1 MALPSLSAAVSRVAA
16 TMNHMWTPP
25 WSGISR
31 ILFGPETP
39 SSSSSRS
46 RRSGRRHRRSRS
58 CPRIPSAIRSS
69 IPPPH
74 SYVFRSRDSD
84 TSLATGQ
91 APYPPLFFQ
100 SAPYDRT
107 FAYSILDREAGSP
120 GRQNGRCSQNDDREK
135 NFLSALLSILVIA
148 TLATALTQPKWF
160 SVRGGVCG
168 RRFIGLQLFI
178 ELGTQGNVHPVLRN
192 EMLPQPLSVFGFDS
206 ASYPDSL
213 VPDSENNTQTHSQ
226 ADLKTDQRLTE
237 SQRKSQKRQSGAPK
251 TRSERLE
258 SQKGE
263 THKSSTPKKRQ
274 STVASHLTKSCAFS
288 DILPLQ
294 RAIVL
299 FSLMAIIANLVQFF
313 LDTLGSSQK
322 WLDVV
327 RVHALGS
334 ILGVIFT
341 ILIVGVSYMIATL
354 IEVNEKNLM
363 SESSKERADA
373 SHVEVRF
380 ELSYYLI
387 TLSGLIGLVA
397 TACNLLRKPT
407 LFFLSPID
415 GSARNPLIDFY
426 PRSGHMS
433 EDPLSPIWSG
443 PLPATS
449 VSPMPSLLT
458 LPPPP
463 PPYSP

>member
-1 MALPSLSAAVSRVAA
+1 M
-16 TMNHMWTPP
+16 
-25 WSGISR
+25 
-31 ILFGPETP
+31 
-39 SSSSSRS
+39 
-46 RRSGRRHRRSRS
+46 
-58 CPRIPSAIRSS
+58 PSAIGSS

-74 SYVFRSRDSD
+74 SYVFRGRDSD
-84 TSLATGQ
+84 SSGGQ
-91 APYPPLFFQ
+91 ASYPPLFFQ
-100 SAPYDRT
+100 SSPYDRT
-107 FAYSILDREAGSP
+107 FGYSILDREAGSRSP
-120 GRQNGRCSQNDDREK
+120 VRQTGGPADDREK

-206 ASYPDSL
+206 ASYPDSR
-213 VPDSENNTQTHSQ
+213 VTDTGNETQH
-226 ADLKTDQRLTE
+226 ADQKPDQRLSE
-237 SQRKSQKRQSGAPK
+237 SPRKPQRKPSTPK
-251 TRSERLE
+251 TTD
-258 SQKGE
+258 SQDLGSDP
-263 THKSSTPKKRQ
+263 TAGHKSSASKKQRQ
-274 STVASHLTKSCAFS
+274 STVAGHVKKTCAFS

-294 RAIVL
+294 RCIVL
-299 FSLMAIIANLVQFF
+299 FALLAILSNLVQFF
-313 LDTLGSSQK
+313 LDTLGSSKQ

-327 RVHALGS
+327 RMHALGS
-334 ILGVIFT
+334 ILGVVFT
-341 ILIVGVSYMIATL
+341 ILIIGVSYMIATV
-354 IEVNEKNLM
+354 IEVSEKSLM
-363 SESSKERADA
+363 STSGKELPET
-373 SHVEVRF
+373 SHLEVRF

-415 GSARNPLIDFY
+415 VSGRNPLLDFY
-426 PRSGHMS
+426 PRTSAPVT
-433 EDPLSPIWSG
+433 EDPLTPIWSNL
-443 PLPATS
+443 LPVTS
-449 VSPMPSLLT
+449 VSPIPPSLT